1 MIGIDGLK
9 QAPHPLSQRGS
20 VRWKIEDDRH
30 AYPEE
35 LCDVTA
41 DCFPEPSRGANV
53 ILYRVDLT
61 RIEASE
67 PMVFAK
73 QDGIRLCRERLC
85 QGRFARSYLA
95 AQHVQCRG
103 NGTHEGSSLAGALTA
118 SCISTFSYGAHGHA
132 LPRGRSRQA

>member
-30 AYPEE
+30 AYPKE
-35 LCDVTA
+35 LCDVAA

-53 ILYRVDLT
+53 ILYRVDLA
-61 RIEASE
+61 RIEARK

-73 QDGIRLCRERLC
+73 RDSIRLRRERLC
-85 QGRFARSYLA
+85 QGRFASSYLA
-95 AQHVQCRG
+95 AQHVQHRG
-103 NGTHEGSSLAGALTA
+103 SGTHEGSSLAGVLTA
-118 SCISTFSYGAHGHA
+118 SCISTFSCGSRA
-132 LPRGRSRQA
+132 LT